1 MAPHLHG
8 SIINNHVFDLDP
20 SRRVVLSNLF
30 ADIQKEPITL
40 LHNVCLVNDG
50 DLFATILEGKVKGIS
65 GNALGFSASHDLEGF
80 DNARDGGVFF
90 TRVLS
95 FGVLTNNSQVDILVS
110 GLPVTGQIADKGDG
124 GKDIQVLSE
133 TDVDRGPRETSNR
146 SVEETFSTVRY
157 SFISNTITE
166 QKDAYP

>member
-1 MAPHLHG
+1 
-8 SIINNHVFDLDP
+8 
-20 SRRVVLSNLF
+20 
-30 ADIQKEPITL
+30 
-40 LHNVCLVNDG
+40 
-50 DLFATILEGKVKGIS
+50 
-65 GNALGFSASHDLEGF
+65 
-80 DNARDGGVFF
+80 
-90 TRVLS
+90 
-95 FGVLTNNSQVDILVS
+95 VS